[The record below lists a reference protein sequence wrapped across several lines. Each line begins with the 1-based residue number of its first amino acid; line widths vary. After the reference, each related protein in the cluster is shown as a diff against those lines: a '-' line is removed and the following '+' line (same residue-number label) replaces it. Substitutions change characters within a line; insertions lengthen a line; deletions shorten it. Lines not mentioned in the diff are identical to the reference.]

1 MAYEENMVLQIW
13 SPILEAC
20 INNQQE
26 RLTSVIINFRDVNS
40 NDKKKQLVVDSP
52 KFLQLFFP
60 Q

>member
-26 RLTSVIINFRDVNS
+26 RLTSVIINFRDANS
-40 NDKKKQLVVDSP
+40 NDKKNSC
-52 KFLQLFFP
+52 
-60 Q
+60 